1 MKHTYKLILF
11 LVLVTISFFSNG
23 QIVINEIQ
31 SSNTKTI
38 SDENYQYDD
47 WIEIYNAGSSPVN
60 LSGYGLSDDSL
71 KPYKFR
77 FPDYSLSA
85 GSYVTVF
92 AADTDQTVLT
102 HWETAVKA
110 SDNWKYRANTS
121 SFTSNWRI
129 PSFNDG
135 SWSSGTGGIGMGDSD
150 DGTTITG
157 CASVYMR
164 RSFSISDT
172 SKIMSAVFNM
182 DFDDGF
188 VAYLNGVEIARM
200 NIGSPGIVPAWNE
213 LSPLGH
219 EALLFQNEYPDS
231 FYLDYN
237 KLRTLLVNGTNV
249 LAVEVHNTTGTY
261 NDMSSNPYLTFS
273 VKNGSVLFSS
283 VPSWFH
289 YSSTTYFHADFKIS
303 KTGETIFLTNASNS
317 LLDKKSTG
325 NLEIDNSIARI
336 PDGGSS
342 WCLTD
347 QPTPNT
353 SNNGSICK
361 NSYATFPIFSLQG
374 GFYSGT
380 RSLSLTTTF
389 PGGSIRYTNDG
400 SDVTET
406 STLYTSPISISST
419 KTIRAR
425 VFAPNAIGST
435 TVTNTYFIN
444 FTTRLPVVALTTDP
458 DNLYDY
464 NTGIFADGPGYTS
477 ANPHWGA
484 NYWLD
489 LEKDVTLEFY
499 ERDKSLQFKFNSG
512 LAVTGGWSRSAPQK
526 SLEIKLGD
534 KYGLSNLNYSLQSLK
549 PWNDKWDN
557 FILHMAG
564 NDRNKC
570 NMRDALMNRILKGT
584 YNNYIAY
591 EPCILTLNG
600 QNWGIYYFREN
611 DDHHWVEGNYGYKAD
626 EIDFLKESYFYTGI
640 EVKKGSDSAFFAMHN
655 FATTTSPSDPDY
667 YNTISSMMDLQN
679 MADYFIAETYYPNDD
694 WMGGTNNNLKLWRPK
709 KGDGK
714 FKYLIYDLEFGLGY
728 NGSVTNNML
737 SVARNASPH
746 NYNSD
751 LFKYFTQ
758 NATFKRYFINR
769 YADLVNT
776 IFLPS
781 NVQANA
787 YLLRDSLKYDYHLQS
802 EKWGGID
809 SATWITNIASMLSFA
824 NSRPTYARNF
834 VQSEFQLSG
843 QVTLTLQV
851 SPAGAGVVQISTIT
865 PSTYPWN
872 GVYFNGNPVT
882 ITAIPNPGYTFD
894 HWRSNVVI
902 SSNNTNQS
910 ATYNFT
916 SSDVITCYFTGSAAS
931 PQLAFS
937 ELNYHSDSLNE
948 SGDWIEIHNRGS
960 QAIDL
965 SNWMFRDEAD
975 NHTYILPV
983 TTSIPANGYLVLA
996 SDLEKFS
1003 AVYPT
1008 VSNVIGDFKF
1018 DFSNSGEELRLFDR
1032 NDQLQMSVLYSDQ
1045 LPFATTADAGGY
1057 TLERLN
1063 ETASADDGN
1072 NWFAGC
1078 LLGSPGRAYSGPVA
1092 QITTPGSTGICNG
1105 SSVVL
1110 NVGSVSGAT
1119 YQWYKDNNLM
1129 SGSTGTSIT
1138 VSTAGSYSV
1147 KVTAS
1152 GCSASSSGVALT
1164 VGAVEQISSTTS
1176 ASRCGTGTLVLSAAG
1191 TSNLNWFADS
1201 TSATIVGTGVS
1212 FTTPSLTQSTGYF
1225 VQASG
1230 VCPSVRV
1237 RVNAVINA
1245 VTASPVTS
1253 NVSRCGTGNVNL
1265 TASDTATISWFD
1277 AAVGGNLVNTGTAF
1291 TTPSLNQ
1298 TTTYYLSA
1306 GSFCPSPRV
1315 SVSAIINGIT
1325 AAPVVT
1331 NASRCGAG
1339 SVLLTASDTAVINW
1353 YSAAT
1358 GGTLLFTG
1366 TNFNTPSIPSTTN
1379 YFVEAGTVCPSSR
1392 VIATATIDVVASP
1405 PAVSD
1410 VARCGNGTVTL
1421 TANSSTAAW
1430 YSSTSGG
1437 TLLGTGLTYTTP
1449 NLNSTTTYYVQSG
1462 TTCPSSRVAANAIIN
1477 QFTADPVV
1485 TGAENCGNGSVT
1497 LIAND
1502 TADVRWYTVATGG
1515 SSIFTGTNYST
1526 PVLSQTTTYYV
1537 EAGVGCISN
1546 RIPVTA
1552 TINAITA
1559 NPTTN
1564 DVTLCGS
1571 GIITFQANS
1580 ASTINWY
1587 DAPNGTLLFTG
1598 SAFTTPALTTSTSY
1612 YLQAGTI
1619 CPSSFVEVNA
1629 NIDAFAADP
1638 TVTDN
1643 NRCGNGTVNLSA
1655 SSLEVLKWYDAPN
1668 GTLLFTGSNFTS
1680 PVLNSTTV
1688 YYVQAGAV
1696 CTSNFIPVTATINT
1710 VSPDPVTTSDNS
1722 CGASALSLT
1731 ANSSGTITWFDAPNG
1746 SVVGTGTT
1754 FNTPVLNTS
1763 TTYYA
1768 QTSGICPSNFV
1779 AADAIIN
1786 QIPADPAVADI
1797 NACGAVSVQLTAN
1810 SPDIINWYDA
1820 PNGSVIGTG
1829 SVFTTP
1835 VLSASSTYYVQ
1846 AGDVCPGNFVAVNVT
1861 VNPIE
1866 ADPTGIDASACGPT
1880 SFTLLANGSGTIN
1893 WYDAVNGNFITTGN
1907 SFTTPILTT
1916 TTILYIQTAGICP
1929 SNFVAVEAT
1938 VNPVSAISVT
1948 DASNCGSASLT
1959 LNANSSETITWFDAP
1974 GGTILGTG
1982 STFIT
1987 PVLNSSV
1994 QYFAVAGGICPSE
2007 PIAVNANI
2015 NSIPVIS
2022 LGNDTALESGNSIVL
2037 DAGSGFAS
2045 YSWNTTATTQFITTA
2060 ISGDYFVMVTDANGC
2075 SVSDT
2080 ISISIISRNG
2090 SISNSMQLEIYPNPF
2105 VDQITIQ
2112 FDNTNSDKVVKL
2124 FAANGKLISE
2134 KQQANSEMQ
2143 MTMNVGELASGV
2155 YFLSI
2160 ENENSRVLKKLIKN

>member
-1 MKHTYKLILF
+1 MKHTYKTIFF
-11 LVLVTISFFSNG
+11 LVLISISFFSNG
-23 QIVINEIQ
+23 QVVINEIQ

-38 SDENYQYDD
+38 ADENFQYDD
-47 WIEIYNAGSSPVN
+47 WIEIYNAGSSTVN

-77 FPDYSLSA
+77 FPDYNLAA
-85 GSYVTVF
+85 GTYVLVF

-110 SDNWKYRANTS
+110 NDSWKYRANTTAFS
-121 SFTSNWRI
+121 SNWRT

-135 SWSSGTGGIGMGDSD
+135 SWSTGTGGIGMGDSD

-172 SKIMSAVFNM
+172 SKIMDAVFNM

-200 NIGSPGIVPAWNE
+200 NLGSPGIVPAWNE

-219 EALLFQNEYPDS
+219 EALLYQNEYPDS
-231 FYLDYN
+231 FHIDYN
-237 KLRTLLVNGTNV
+237 TLRSLLVNGTNV
-249 LAVEVHNTTGTY
+249 LAVEVHNTSGSYT
-261 NDMSSNPYLTFS
+261 DMSSNPYLTFS

-289 YSSTTYFHADFKIS
+289 SSSTTYFHADFKIS
-303 KTGETIFLTNASNS
+303 KTGETIFLTNGSNT
-317 LLDKKSTG
+317 LLDKKATG

-336 PDGGSS
+336 PDGSS
-342 WCLTD
+342 NWCLTD
-347 QPTPNT
+347 VPTPKT
-353 SNNGSICK
+353 SNNSTACK
-361 NSYATFPIFSLQG
+361 TTYATFPIFSLQG
-374 GFYSGT
+374 GFYTGT
-380 RSLSLTTTF
+380 RSLNLTTTF
-389 PGGSIRYTNDG
+389 PGGSIRYTTDG
-400 SDVTET
+400 SDVTES
-406 STLYTSPISISST
+406 STLYSGPISISTT

-444 FTTRLPVVALTTDP
+444 FSCRLPVVALTTDP

-464 NTGIFADGPGYTS
+464 NSGIFADGPGYTS

-512 LAVTGGWSRSAPQK
+512 LAVTGGWSRSANQK

-534 KYGLSNLNYSLQSLK
+534 KYGLSSLNYSLQSLK

-564 NDRNKC
+564 NDRDKC
-570 NMRDALMNRILKGT
+570 HMRDALMNRILKGT

-591 EPCILTLNG
+591 EPCLLTLNG
-600 QNWGIYYFREN
+600 ENWGIYYFREN

-655 FATTTSPSDPDY
+655 YATTTSPTDPAY

-728 NGSVTNNML
+728 SGSVSNNML

-758 NATFKRYFINR
+758 NETFKKYFINR

-787 YLLRDSLKYDYHLQS
+787 YVLRDSLKYDYHLQN
-802 EKWGGID
+802 EKWGGAD
-809 SATWITNIASMLSFA
+809 SATWISNIASMLSFA
-824 NSRPTYARNF
+824 NNRPSYARNF
-834 VQSEFQLSG
+834 VQSEFQLTS

-851 SPAGAGVVQISTIT
+851 SPAGAGVIQISTIT
-865 PSTYPWN
+865 PTSYPWN

-910 ATYNFT
+910 VTYNFT
-916 SSDVITCYFTGSAAS
+916 ANDVITCYFTGAAAS
-931 PQLAFS
+931 PQLSFS

-960 QAIDL
+960 LAIDL
-965 SNWMFRDEAD
+965 SNWIFRDEAE
-975 NHTYILPV
+975 NHTYKLPV

-1003 AVYPT
+1003 AIYPSVT
-1008 VSNVIGDFKF
+1008 NVIGDFKF

-1032 NDQLQMSVLYSDQ
+1032 NDQLHMSVLYSDQ

-1063 ETASADDGN
+1063 ETANADDGN

-1078 LLGSPGRAYSGPVA
+1078 LLGSPGREYSGPLA
-1092 QITTPGSTGICNG
+1092 QITTSGSTAICNG
-1105 SSVVL
+1105 SSVIL
-1110 NVGSVSGAT
+1110 NVSSTSGAT

-1138 VSTAGSYSV
+1138 VSTAGSYTV

-1176 ASRCGTGTLVLSAAG
+1176 ASRCGTGTLTLSAAG

-1201 TSATIVGTGVS
+1201 TSATILGTGVS
-1212 FTTPSLTQSTGYF
+1212 FTTPSITQTTGYF

-1230 VCPSVRV
+1230 VCPSARV

-1277 AAVGGNLVNTGTAF
+1277 ASVGGNLVATGSSF

-1306 GSFCPSPRV
+1306 GTFCPSPRI
-1315 SVSAIINGIT
+1315 SVNAIINGIT

-1339 SVLLTASDTAVINW
+1339 SVLLLASDTAVIRW
-1353 YSAAT
+1353 YSAPS
-1358 GGTLLFTG
+1358 GGSLLFTG
-1366 TNFNTPSIPSTTN
+1366 TNFNTPSISSTTD
-1379 YFVEAGTVCPSSR
+1379 YYVEAGTVCPSAR
-1392 VIATATIDVVASP
+1392 VTATATIDVIASP

-1430 YSSTSGG
+1430 YSSNSGG
-1437 TLLGTGLTYTTP
+1437 SPLATGLTFTTP
-1449 NLNSTTTYYVQSG
+1449 SLSSTTTYYVQSG

-1477 QFTADPVV
+1477 PFTADPVV
-1485 TGAENCGNGSVT
+1485 THAENCGTGSVT
-1497 LIAND
+1497 LSAVD
-1502 TADVRWYTVATGG
+1502 TAVVRWYTGPLGG
-1515 SSIFTGTNYST
+1515 SPFFTGTNYVT

-1537 EAGVGCISN
+1537 EAGTGCISN

-1552 TINAITA
+1552 TINPITA

-1564 DVTLCGS
+1564 DVTRCGS
-1571 GIITFQANS
+1571 GTITLQANS
-1580 ASTINWY
+1580 SSTINWY

-1598 SAFTTPALTTSTSY
+1598 SAFTTPSLTTSASY
-1612 YLQAGTI
+1612 FIQAGVN
-1619 CPSSFVEVNA
+1619 CPSSFVQVNA
-1629 NIDAFAADP
+1629 NIDAFAEDPAVAD
-1638 TVTDN
+1638 N
-1643 NRCGNGTVNLSA
+1643 SRCGAGTVNLSA
-1655 SSLEVLKWYDAPN
+1655 SSPEILKWYDAPN

-1680 PVLNSTTV
+1680 PQLSSTTT

-1696 CTSNFIPVTATINT
+1696 CTSNFIPVTATINM
-1710 VSPDPVTTSDNS
+1710 VSPDPVTTGGNS
-1722 CGASALSLT
+1722 CGAASLSLT
-1731 ANSSGTITWFDAPNG
+1731 GNSSGTVNWFDAPNG
-1746 SVVGTGTT
+1746 TMVGTGAT
-1754 FNTPVLNTS
+1754 FITPVLNST

-1768 QTSGICPSNFV
+1768 QVAGICPSNYI
-1779 AADAIIN
+1779 A
-1786 QIPADPAVADI
+1786 AVAVINPIPSDPSVADV

-1810 SPDIINWYDA
+1810 SPDVINWFDV
-1820 PNGSVIGTG
+1820 PNGTVIATG
-1829 SVFTTP
+1829 NIFSTP
-1835 VLSASSTYYVQ
+1835 VLNSTTTYYLQ
-1846 AGDVCPGNFVAVNVT
+1846 AGDVCLSNFSEVTVT
-1861 VNPIE
+1861 VNQIE
-1866 ADPTGIDASACGPT
+1866 ADPTGIDASSCGPS

-1907 SFTTPILTT
+1907 SFTTPILTST
-1916 TTILYIQTAGICP
+1916 TVLYIQTAGICP
-1929 SNFVAVEAT
+1929 SNFVPVEAT
-1938 VNPVSAISVT
+1938 VNPVTALSVT
-1948 DASNCGSASLT
+1948 DASSCGSASLT
-1959 LNANSSETITWFDAP
+1959 LNASSTETITWLDAP
-1974 GGTILGTG
+1974 GGNILGTG
-1982 STFIT
+1982 NTFIT
-1987 PVLNSSV
+1987 PFLNSSI
-1994 QYFAVAGGICPSE
+1994 QYFAIAGGLCPSE
-2007 PIAVNANI
+2007 PLAVNANI
-2015 NSIPVIS
+2015 YTIPVVS
-2022 LGNDTALESGNSIVL
+2022 LGNDTAIETGNSIVL

-2045 YSWNTTATTQFITTA
+2045 YSWNTSATTQFISTA
-2060 ISGDYFVMVTDANGC
+2060 ISGDYSVLVTDANGC
-2075 SVSDT
+2075 SASDT
-2080 ISISIISRNG
+2080 ISISIISKNG
-2090 SISNSMQLEIYPNPF
+2090 SVTSHMQSEVYPNPF
-2105 VDQITIQ
+2105 VDQITIR
-2112 FDNTNSDKVVKL
+2112 FEYSDTDKLVKL

-2134 KQQANSEMQ
+2134 KQIAKFEMQ
-2143 MTMNVGELASGV
+2143 MILDASELASGV

-2160 ENENSRVLKKLIKN
+2160 EDKYSKFVNRIIKK